1 MLICVQ
7 CLLNVELINITHL
20 HNVLSMSVH
29 MQGTGTNACYVE
41 KLENVELWDGD
52 KLTPRQVLCR
62 AEQKGR
68 ICIFGTK

>member
-1 MLICVQ
+1 
-7 CLLNVELINITHL
+7 
-20 HNVLSMSVH
+20 MSVH